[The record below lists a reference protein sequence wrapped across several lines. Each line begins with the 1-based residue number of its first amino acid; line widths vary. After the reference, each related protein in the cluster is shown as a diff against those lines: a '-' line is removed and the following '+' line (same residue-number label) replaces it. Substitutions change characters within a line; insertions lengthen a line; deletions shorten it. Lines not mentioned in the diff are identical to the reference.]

1 MLARKSTDAQVLL
14 PALATAALVDI
25 STGRHSVAE
34 ARLGELLPLIRTFGT
49 PSAPYLVPALGVALD
64 VLGRGGELLELD
76 AENTPTPW
84 SEAAS
89 AYVSGEYSRAADIY
103 AQIGS
108 RPDEGWAR
116 LRAAETHSGG
126 RREAEYELAS
136 ALEFFRAVGATA
148 YLRCGEE
155 VERTLRRGVAR

>member
-1 MLARKSTDAQVLL
+1 MPRCSCRDWR
-14 PALATAALVDI
+14 PSALVDI
-25 STGRHSVAE
+25 STGRDSAAE

-64 VLGRGGELLELD
+64 VLGRGGGLLELD

-103 AQIGS
+103 ARIGS

-116 LRAAETHSGG
+116 LRAAETHASGW

-155 VERTLRRGVAR
+155 VEKKLHRGVAR